1 MYIAIAPGFVYWPL
15 SSTPGQSGGVITRSI
30 DARLAVAALKAAIR
44 ARQQCGGD
52 DGPDAGDFH
61 QPSALFTR
69 PVPDMDVFL
78 DRSDLCRDSC
88 IFTAGM
94 RLSSWLAMISSNSV
108 VPLRLFA
115 EMMPS
120 LAICPRIAFD
130 SICGRAPQACSSNNV
145 RSDTPQSRHRQA
157 GRAAKNSFARLMRL
171 RTTTAPPTSTP

>member
-44 ARQQCGGD
+44 
-52 DGPDAGDFH
+52 
-61 QPSALFTR
+61 PSALFTR

-88 IFTAGM
+88 IFTAGL